1 MPSSLSPSSDKL
13 LSVVFDGPV
22 GLAVVTADGPL
33 HGRLLSANPAFGE
46 LLGYSEEELVELTFQ
61 AISHPDDTGAES
73 EVFERLMSGDVD
85 SLDVER
91 RLLTSSGDVVWARL
105 YVSRLDTGRD
115 GESQA
120 VVQVSDISEQKRL
133 VAGQA
138 AMIDAAID
146 AIVAVD
152 STGVIT
158 GFNPAAERV
167 FGYSKQVVVGRPALE
182 LLVPPRLR
190 ESHVNALA
198 PLAEG
203 GIARLLGRRVEL
215 TGMRSDGSEFSLEL
229 TIARTQDSPAEYT
242 GFVRDL
248 TERRVAEQALEE
260 SERRYRRIVETSSE
274 GLWMLDADHRTSFVN
289 PRMAEILGV
298 RPQDMI
304 DKHPFEFMDEEGRD
318 VARQALDRRREGVNE
333 SWQCKFIRRDGSE
346 IWAWLSS
353 SPLTEDD
360 GSYGGS
366 LAMVTDITEW
376 IRAEHE
382 REDLQ
387 GQLHQSQ
394 RLETVG
400 KLAGGVAHDFNNL
413 LSVILNYAAFLKE
426 ELDTSPEGAEG
437 LGEIKRAAER
447 GAALTRRLLAF
458 SRRDTGRPRT
468 LDLPKVVSDVRR
480 LIERSIGAAVELEIE
495 TIGQVPP
502 VVADVHQLEQMLL
515 NLAINAR
522 DAMPDGGRLRVTL
535 REVTLDEHDAR
546 LRADAEPGR
555 FACIEVID
563 SGEGMSAEVAAQ
575 AFDPFF
581 TTKPVGEGTGLGLAM
596 VYGIATSAGGHV
608 TLDSTPGEGTRIAVH
623 LPAAAR
629 HADGPESPGTPT
641 PRPAEGQTILLVDDE
656 SSVRTIAARI
666 LTKHGYEVVEAA
678 GGDEA
683 LAIYRTLEKH
693 PDLLL
698 TDVAMPKMSGLE
710 LARRLPEERPPA
722 PPVVFMS
729 GYSGASVST
738 PEALERAAGFLQ
750 KPFNAEELLHCAGEA
765 LATGVRPPV

>member
-1 MPSSLSPSSDKL
+1 
-13 LSVVFDGPV
+13 
-22 GLAVVTADGPL
+22 
-33 HGRLLSANPAFGE
+33 
-46 LLGYSEEELVELTFQ
+46 
-61 AISHPDDTGAES
+61 
-73 EVFERLMSGDVD
+73 
-85 SLDVER
+85 
-91 RLLTSSGDVVWARL
+91 
-105 YVSRLDTGRD
+105 
-115 GESQA
+115 
-120 VVQVSDISEQKRL
+120 
-133 VAGQA
+133 
-138 AMIDAAID
+138 
-146 AIVAVD
+146 
-152 STGVIT
+152 
-158 GFNPAAERV
+158 
-167 FGYSKQVVVGRPALE
+167 
-182 LLVPPRLR
+182 
-190 ESHVNALA
+190 
-198 PLAEG
+198 
-203 GIARLLGRRVEL
+203 
-215 TGMRSDGSEFSLEL
+215 MRSDGSEFSLEL

-581 TTKPVGEGTGLGLAM
+581 TTKPVGEGTGTRFGDGLRHRDERRRPCDARLAARR
-596 VYGIATSAGGHV
+596 GDDDRDAPARGGAPRGRAGGPGHADAAPGRGPDDPARGRRELGAHDRRAHPHQARV
-608 TLDSTPGEGTRIAVH
+608 RGRRGGRATRRSRSTARWRSTPTCCSRTWRCRTCPASS
-623 LPAAAR
+623 LPAGCPRSAPRRRPWSSCRATAAR
-629 HADGPESPGTPT
+629 RS
-641 PRPAEGQTILLVDDE
+641 
-656 SSVRTIAARI
+656 
-666 LTKHGYEVVEAA
+666 
-678 GGDEA
+678 
-683 LAIYRTLEKH
+683 
-693 PDLLL
+693 
-698 TDVAMPKMSGLE
+698 
-710 LARRLPEERPPA
+710 RPPRRSSA
-722 PPVVFMS
+722 PR
-729 GYSGASVST
+729 
-738 PEALERAAGFLQ
+738 EFLQ
-750 KPFNAEELLHCAGEA
+750 KPFNAEELLHCVGEA